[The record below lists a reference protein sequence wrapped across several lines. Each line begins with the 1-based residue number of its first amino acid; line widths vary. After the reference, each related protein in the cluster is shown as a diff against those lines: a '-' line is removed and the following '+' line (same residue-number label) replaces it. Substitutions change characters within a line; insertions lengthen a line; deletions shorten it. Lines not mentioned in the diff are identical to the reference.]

1 MAGALLWPLSAAT
14 AAISYAVYKRAKN
27 ASASVPERYIKVT
40 SVFPEE
46 FDDVT
51 RPTDIYLLFVSLENM
66 ELLGSFKSLQHWAV
80 GCDFGNRAS
89 IYELT
94 GDPIKPCWVQWN
106 MADSTEKFTHVIKL
120 GTVDVSPKRV
130 RDMAEQ
136 NVYNNTRYQ
145 VIGNNCQ
152 DWVEWLLC
160 EIDPELARAMYE
172 RGVRKVSET
181 FFGHIAKKNK
191 SWTDGL
197 PSSLGSS
204 SSRKD
209 SSIVPR
215 YNRRGRQIKIHY
227 Q

>member
-1 MAGALLWPLSAAT
+1 MAGALIWPLSALT
-14 AAISYAVYKRAKN
+14 ASIGYAFYKRAQK
-27 ASASVPERYIKVT
+27 ASASVPERYTKV
-40 SVFPEE
+40 SCVFPEE
-46 FDDVT
+46 YDDIE
-51 RPTDIYLLFVSLENM
+51 RPTDVYLLFVSLENM
-66 ELLGSFKSLQHWAV
+66 ELLGGFKSLQHWAI

-94 GDPIKPCWVQWN
+94 GDPIKPSWIQWN
-106 MADSTEKFTHVIKL
+106 MGDSREHFTHVIKL
-120 GTVDVSPKRV
+120 GTVDISPKRI

-160 EIDPELARAMYE
+160 EMDPELARAMYE
-172 RGVRKVSET
+172 RGVRKVSDT
-181 FFGHIAKKNK
+181 FFGHVAKKNK
-191 SWTDGL
+191 SWSDSL

-204 SSRKD
+204 SS
-209 SSIVPR
+209 SSSRMKGAVPR
-215 YNRRGRQIKIHY
+215 RQIKVHY

>member
-14 AAISYAVYKRAKN
+14 AAISYAVYKRAQK
-27 ASASVPERYIKVT
+27 ASASVPERYIVNT
-40 SVFPEE
+40 PIFPEE

-51 RPTDIYLLFVSLENM
+51 RSTDIYLLFVSLENM
-66 ELLGSFKSLQHWAV
+66 ELLGNFKSLQHWAI

-89 IYELT
+89 IYEIT
-94 GDPIKPCWVQWN
+94 GDPIKP
-106 MADSTEKFTHVIKL
+106 

-136 NVYNNTRYQ
+136 NVYNNTKYR

-172 RGVRKVSET
+172 KGVRKVSET
-181 FFGHIAKKNK
+181 YFGHVAKQNK
-191 SWTDGL
+191 SWTDAL

-204 SSRKD
+204 MSSSKRKEN
-209 SSIVPR
+209 SFVPR
-215 YNRRGRQIKIHY
+215 YRRIGKGQIQIQH
-227 Q
+227 QQ